1 MKQDTYEISL
11 IPSNNTPE
19 FIEGINEII
28 GIYKPG
34 QSLSLIQKS
43 WPAFCITAVFI
54 TNSVCRAK
62 FERAGLGQYS
72 VAALSRMF
80 RNSKIPWEF
89 LPAASVAFILK
100 RFEIAKGSL
109 VIDDTDRKHSKK
121 TKKISRVHKLKD
133 KGSSGFVMGQCIVFL
148 ILATPKITI
157 PVGFAFYMPDPELTE
172 WNKRKKELKKAG
184 IPGKLHPRRPRK
196 NKNFPSKQEISLNLL
211 KQFGDYWN
219 GVDWNGVGPS

>member
-1 MKQDTYEISL
+1 
-11 IPSNNTPE
+11 
-19 FIEGINEII
+19 
-28 GIYKPG
+28 
-34 QSLSLIQKS
+34 
-43 WPAFCITAVFI
+43 
-54 TNSVCRAK
+54 
-62 FERAGLGQYS
+62 
-72 VAALSRMF
+72 MF

-100 RFEIAKGSL
+100 RFEITKGSL
-109 VIDDTDRKHSKK
+109 VIDDTDRKRSKK

-184 IPGKLHPRRPRK
+184 IPEKQKLPFKTGNISESSETVRR
-196 NKNFPSKQEISLNLL
+196 LL
-211 KQFGDYWN
+211 EWGRLEWGRTKLT
-219 GVDWNGVGPS
+219 GPKI